1 MSSRLP
7 MRIAMV
13 FCLIFMV
20 SGCFRHTYVTDKP
33 VAVYPAK
40 ETQFKAFFLNGII
53 PFEPQ
58 TPLQDTCPNGV
69 ARIETEESFLN
80 GLVNYVTR
88 GIYTPR
94 TARIYCQEK

>member
-1 MSSRLP
+1 MKSRLP

-33 VAVYPAK
+33 AAVHPANNK
-40 ETQFKAFFLNGII
+40 QFKGFFLYGII
-53 PFEPQ
+53 PTEPQ
-58 TPLQDTCPNGV
+58 TPLQDICPNGV
-69 ARIETEESFLN
+69 ARIETEESFIN
-80 GLVNYVTR
+80 GLASYLTR